1 MCPDRDSVEDS
12 IVEMTKDVESDIL
25 KIKESDSLDKQED
38 GYESEKD
45 VFHSTDPETGAEI
58 DSDVRVE
65 PKNSVAETS
74 QHTGIVPDTCVESDL
89 GEKSGL
95 TAEEKE
101 QLKTETGWS
110 DEIVDA
116 ISSIEE
122 AQIYKD
128 AGLVEAEIN
137 GKPCLINLNIDMDTQ
152 TDAFGRTNRQ
162 RMSEGLAPLDESGKP
177 IELHHIGQHPDSPL
191 AELTQEQHRGKDN
204 YSVLHDTKKESEID
218 RPAFDSERVDHWK
231 TRAEGENA

>member
-1 MCPDRDSVEDS
+1 MIEALAKAAEVATEAA
-12 IVEMTKDVESDIL
+12 ES
-25 KIKESDSLDKQED
+25 SS
-38 GYESEKD
+38 
-45 VFHSTDPETGAEI
+45 GAEI
-58 DSDVRVE
+58 DPDARIETENSDG
-65 PKNSVAETS
+65 ETS
-74 QHTGIVPDTCVESDL
+74 PNADVDPDARIEGDSA
-89 GEKSGL
+89 EKRGL
-95 TAEEKE
+95 TPEEKE

-116 ISSIEE
+116 ISSMEE

-137 GKPCLINLNIDMDTQ
+137 GKPCLINPNIDMDTQ

-162 RMSEGLAPLDESGKP
+162 RMSEGLAPLDENGKP